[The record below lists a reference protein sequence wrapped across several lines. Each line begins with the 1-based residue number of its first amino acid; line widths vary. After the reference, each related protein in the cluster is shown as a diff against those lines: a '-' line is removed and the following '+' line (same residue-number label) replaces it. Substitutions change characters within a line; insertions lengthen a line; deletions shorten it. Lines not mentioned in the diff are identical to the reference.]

1 MMHEQTCPICNSD
14 KTATMLN
21 LECCTLDS
29 SPLYPIVKIKGC
41 NKCGHVYNLL
51 TPTELEGLTRYYN
64 DEYAP
69 LNPSAT
75 DKTRFRKKR
84 YTDLYRLIAS
94 VEPSIAL
101 NVLDVG
107 CATGGFLEYLHKQ
120 GFKHLYGIEIIEDYV
135 KLHCNV
141 EQGSAESI
149 PFEDNTIDL
158 LVLDQVLEHLV
169 DPVKAFREAKRV
181 LVDDGLL
188 CIGVPDAARYNET
201 YFFDFYWF
209 LLREHIHHFDIEH
222 LKLLAE
228 GFELVAM
235 SKIETPLM
243 SDKMVMP
250 NLNAV
255 FRLTDK
261 PRRSVSDEKFK
272 LKEGI
277 ERYIANES
285 HRRDKKIAIIDSL
298 AKSQKPVYIWGI
310 GREFHYLYESAGLK
324 KCNIVGL
331 IDTNPYKQRTFTVDN
346 IKIEGQ
352 SILEEATLD
361 SSLIITAIAHTNE
374 IEVASFE
381 MGFQGHIVE
390 T

>member
-1 MMHEQTCPICNSD
+1 MHEQTCPICNSD
-14 KTATMLN
+14 KTATTLD
-21 LECCTLDS
+21 LECGNLDN
-29 SPLYPIVKIKGC
+29 SPLYPTVKINVC
-41 NKCGHVYNLL
+41 NQCGHIYNLL
-51 TPTELEGLTRYYN
+51 TPTEIEGLTRYYN
-64 DEYAP
+64 DEYAL
-69 LNPSAT
+69 LNRSAT
-75 DKTRFRKKR
+75 DKTRLSKKR
-84 YTDLYRLIAS
+84 YTDLYSLIAS
-94 VEPSIAL
+94 VEPSVAL

-107 CATGGFLEYLHKQ
+107 CATGGFMQYLHKQ

-135 KLHCNV
+135 KQHCKV

-149 PFEDNTIDL
+149 PFEDNTFDL

-188 CIGVPDAARYNET
+188 CIGVPDAARYNKT

-222 LKLLAE
+222 LKLVAE

-235 SKIETPLM
+235 SEIETPLM

-250 NLNAV
+250 NLNAI
-255 FRLTDK
+255 FQLTDK
-261 PRRSVSDEKFK
+261 PGRAISDEKFK
-272 LKEGI
+272 VKEGI
-277 ERYIANES
+277 EQYIANES
-285 HRRDKKIAIIDSL
+285 LRLEKRISLIDSL

-331 IDTNPYKQRTFTVDN
+331 IDTNPYKQKTFAVDN
-346 IKIEGQ
+346 IKIEGK

-361 SSLIITAIAHTNE
+361 STLIITAIAHTKE